1 MSATK
6 KISAG
11 DYNIITATTGNV
23 NITTGNLNITGVG
36 GTTYTALATN
46 TSTTSS
52 TLSNIGLSFTSV
64 ANAVYAISSTI
75 FFQHSAATTNTHSF
89 AVRFNGGTGNFLIQ
103 QQTTNV
109 SVYSQATRTSNAE
122 VATATTAEAGINR
135 SAKITGTFTHTSA
148 VPVNIQFSTSGG
160 NLTVVPGSHIA
171 VTRIA

>member
-1 MSATK
+1 MSVTK

-11 DYNIITATTGNV
+11 DYNITTAATGNV
-23 NITTGNLNITGVG
+23 NITTGNLNIIGVG

-52 TLSNIGLSFTSV
+52 TLSNIGLGFTSV
-64 ANAVYAISSTI
+64 ANAVYSISSTI
-75 FFQHSAATTNTHSF
+75 FFKHSAATTNTHSF

-109 SVYSQATRTSNAE
+109 SVYTQATRTANAQ
-122 VATATTAEAGINR
+122 VLSATTAEAGINR
-135 SAKITGTFTHTSA
+135 SAKVTGTFTHTSA
-148 VPVNIQFSTSGG
+148 TDVNIQFSTSGG
-160 NLTVVPGSHIA
+160 NLTVVPGSNIV